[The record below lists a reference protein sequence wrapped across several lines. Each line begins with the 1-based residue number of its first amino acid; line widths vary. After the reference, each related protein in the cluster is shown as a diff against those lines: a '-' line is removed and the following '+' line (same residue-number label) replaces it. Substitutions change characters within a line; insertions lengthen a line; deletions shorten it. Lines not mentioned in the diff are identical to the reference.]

1 MQEILTKE
9 QCGSSASVTVNIIDV
24 NDNSPQILN
33 QTLNFTVMENQTAPV
48 FLGKVIFNTANYV
61 YHDNMNIVW
70 SYGTRLICKSFMQL
84 YSRICKDLMVSF
96 ISSSRVKTVA
106 SISFKL
112 ELRDIYTLQIYFH
125 FMFNLFNSCYI
136 RTEFNHDK

>member
-9 QCGSSASVTVNIIDV
+9 QYGSSASVTVNIIDV

-125 FMFNLFNSCYI
+125 FMFNLFNS
-136 RTEFNHDK
+136 

>member
-9 QCGSSASVTVNIIDV
+9 QYGSSASVTVNIIDV

-33 QTLNFTVMENQTAPV
+33 QTLNFTVMENQTTPV

-125 FMFNLFNSCYI
+125 FMFNLFNSC
-136 RTEFNHDK
+136 

>member
-9 QCGSSASVTVNIIDV
+9 QYGSSASVTVNIIDV

-61 YHDNMNIVW
+61 YHDNMNVVW

-125 FMFNLFNSCYI
+125 FMFNLFNSC
-136 RTEFNHDK
+136 

>member
-9 QCGSSASVTVNIIDV
+9 QYGSSASVTVNIIDV

-136 RTEFNHDK
+136 RTEFNSDK

>member
-9 QCGSSASVTVNIIDV
+9 QYGSSASVTVNIIDV

-84 YSRICKDLMVSF
+84 
-96 ISSSRVKTVA
+96 
-106 SISFKL
+106 FKN
-112 ELRDIYTLQIYFH
+112 LQRSNGFLY
-125 FMFNLFNSCYI
+125 
-136 RTEFNHDK
+136 

>member
-9 QCGSSASVTVNIIDV
+9 QYGSSASVTVNIIDV

-112 ELRDIYTLQIYFH
+112 ELRDIYTLQIYF
-125 FMFNLFNSCYI
+125 MFNLFNSCYI

>member
-9 QCGSSASVTVNIIDV
+9 QYGSSASVTVNIIDV

-125 FMFNLFNSCYI
+125 FMFNLFNSC
-136 RTEFNHDK
+136 